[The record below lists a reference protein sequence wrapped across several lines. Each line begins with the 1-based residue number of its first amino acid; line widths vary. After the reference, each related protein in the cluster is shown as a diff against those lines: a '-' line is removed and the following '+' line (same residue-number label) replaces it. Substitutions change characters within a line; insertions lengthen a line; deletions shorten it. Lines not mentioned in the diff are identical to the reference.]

1 MSKRIEKDW
10 FFNAALGTHIEISKK
25 KTEKINRMVSLCLHT
40 NINVVKW

>member
-25 KTEKINRMVSLCLHT
+25 NGKNQQNGL
-40 NINVVKW
+40 VVFTH